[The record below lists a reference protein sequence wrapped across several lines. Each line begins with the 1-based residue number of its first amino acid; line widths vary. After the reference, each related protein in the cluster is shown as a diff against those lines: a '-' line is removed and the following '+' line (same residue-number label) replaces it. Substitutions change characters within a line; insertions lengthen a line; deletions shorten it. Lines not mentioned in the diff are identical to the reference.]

1 MFKRIEGVNG
11 PSDRI
16 FCSGFETTPCPSGNA
31 PRTYY
36 IGNVEV
42 RINGTTTTTKRY
54 LGS

>member
-16 FCSGFETTPCPSGNA
+16 FCSGFETTLCPSGNA